1 MRFKALIIAVSLAL
15 LSTTGHALE
24 DAAPIEPWQYNNGI
38 EKADDLA
45 AACAGKVA
53 YLATKLA
60 NTTTDPLGE
69 NVIGADIIN
78 TRKLAA
84 ALCRAA
90 STRLYA
96 IDSEIDL
103 NSFNVSGDMVEPTP

>member
-45 AACAGKVA
+45 AACAPAMARLSGKG
-53 YLATKLA
+53 Y
-60 NTTTDPLGE
+60 
-69 NVIGADIIN
+69 
-78 TRKLAA
+78 
-84 ALCRAA
+84 C
-90 STRLYA
+90 
-96 IDSEIDL
+96 
-103 NSFNVSGDMVEPTP
+103 DMVFMTDEMPSMIA